1 MQRLLRVYKACF
13 ESIYLFFP
21 AVINIRD
28 AGLQIISRFILETLT
43 VKSIYTFIIFCLL
56 SLLVSKCKTIKSTSA
71 NRNLP
76 VITDLNQLPDVQ
88 EAIFKTPS
96 GASYILNY
104 EKAPP
109 DETNNPQPILA
120 DSGIA
125 VTTSPANSNC
135 DATGCPDNCN
145 FDGKKR
151 AGAKTTISNGSL
163 KRYRTV
169 KHFLTQFADLHPD
182 ADMPAIID
190 GSSDRVPLE
199 DFNATIKKAW
209 LFCYAKESDEDF
221 HLVIGNT
228 RNINASGNRFIIVE
242 VGGLPK
248 TGEARANFS
257 KVQKDFFDIIGGVV
271 CSGGYIWFN
280 KGKDPI
286 PITVSGSIYWDTEH
300 WSKAHN
306 EIGKHGPD
314 TLKSRLTTV
323 WEIHPITAIRKF

>member
-1 MQRLLRVYKACF
+1 MV
-13 ESIYLFFP
+13 E
-21 AVINIRD
+21 N
-28 AGLQIISRFILETLT
+28 LT

-71 NRNLP
+71 TRNLP

-88 EAIFKTPS
+88 EAIFKTAS
-96 GASYILNY
+96 GDKYILNY
-104 EKAPP
+104 EKASP
-109 DETNNPQPILA
+109 DETDITTRTFA
-120 DSGIA
+120 DSS
-125 VTTSPANSNC
+125 TTSTASPANSNC
-135 DATGCPDNCN
+135 DAPGCPDNCN
-145 FDGKKR
+145 FDGKRR
-151 AGAKTTISNGSL
+151 ADAKTTISTGTL
-163 KRYRTV
+163 KIYRTV
-169 KHFLTQFADLHPD
+169 RHFLTAFADLHPD

-190 GSSDRVPLE
+190 GSSGRVPLE

-248 TGEARANFS
+248 TGEARANLAQ
-257 KVQKDFFDIIGGVV
+257 VQKDFFDIIGGVV

-314 TLKSRLTTV
+314 TLKPRLTTV
-323 WEIHPITAIRKF
+323 WEIHPITAIGKF